1 MNVRVAGRILTIRL
15 HGKTGFAHIQGA
27 GARLQIYVKRDAAA
41 EAFRLFELMDM
52 GDLVG
57 VSGHLFRTKTGELT
71 VWVEKLT
78 LLAKSLLPLPEKWHG
93 LADVEVRYRQRYLDL
108 IVNAHAREIF
118 ARRAAILRELRAF
131 FDARGYTEVETPMMH
146 SIAGGAAARPFI
158 THHNTYDVDL
168 YLRIAPELYLKRLV
182 VGGLDRVYEINRN
195 FRNEGVS
202 TEHNPEFTMLEF
214 YQAYSDYRDLMDL
227 TEELFALLARKV
239 CGTTVVKYGEH
250 ELDFGKWQ
258 RLTMREA
265 IGRYWPAGAGAAPS
279 VEELG
284 RPGGPRAAAERYNA
298 AAQTAAQR
306 RNRGRSRATLRCWA
320 GRP

>member
-1 MNVRVAGRILTIRL
+1 M
-15 HGKTGFAHIQGA
+15 
-27 GARLQIYVKRDAAA
+27 
-41 EAFRLFELMDM
+41 
-52 GDLVG
+52 
-57 VSGHLFRTKTGELT
+57 
-71 VWVEKLT
+71 
-78 LLAKSLLPLPEKWHG
+78 
-93 LADVEVRYRQRYLDL
+93 
-108 IVNAHAREIF
+108 
-118 ARRAAILRELRAF
+118 
-131 FDARGYTEVETPMMH
+131 
-146 SIAGGAAARPFI
+146 
-158 THHNTYDVDL
+158 DL

-279 VEELG
+279 AEELG

-298 AAQTAAQR
+298 WLQAGCGGWPR
-306 RNRGRSRATLRCWA
+306 PRARCWA
-320 GRP
+320 GRQ